1 MCVWVCVWYVCVCVC
16 EVGVGVCVCVVCV
29 CVCVCGVFVWRVCDV
44 CLHVCVCGVCECVC
58 VCVCMY
64 SRPTCEH
71 SVIILTNGTV
81 KKNAILTVK
90 REAAVMPTVLSKS
103 CSISVSIY
111 RYSPSNRDNTRS
123 RN

>member
-1 MCVWVCVWYVCVCVC
+1 VRACVHL
-16 EVGVGVCVCVVCV
+16 
-29 CVCVCGVFVWRVCDV
+29 CVCGVCDVFVWCVCMACVWCV
-44 CLHVCVCGVCECVC
+44 CVMCVCMCVCGVCEWYVCVWC

-81 KKNAILTVK
+81 KKNVILTVK